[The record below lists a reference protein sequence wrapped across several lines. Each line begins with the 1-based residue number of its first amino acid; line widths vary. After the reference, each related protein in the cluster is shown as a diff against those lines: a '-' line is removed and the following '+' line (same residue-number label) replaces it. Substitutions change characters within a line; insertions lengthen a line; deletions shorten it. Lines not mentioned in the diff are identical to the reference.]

1 MLARKSKIKMPELFV
16 ELFSEEIPAR
26 LQIDARNKIKQLLEE
41 RFKKKEI
48 KFKSSKC
55 FSTPKRLVF
64 IIDDIPKKIEE
75 KQKIL
80 KGPKV
85 GSPQIAVDG
94 FIKSNNLKKSDIY
107 SKKIDKGDF
116 YFAKVKAKVIDVSKE
131 LELIIP
137 EVLKNYSW
145 KKSMKWANYELKWG
159 RPLKSIVVV
168 FNNKKISFDFYHL
181 KSSDAVYLDDTS
193 ELKKK
198 KIENFN
204 SYLKIIESQNIVLD
218 HEKRKRIIL
227 NKMEKICDSKKLIKN
242 FNESLIEEVVNLV
255 EKPNIIIGKFDEIY
269 LKIPQEILIITMQKH
284 QKYFPLFDSNKKL
297 TNLFLLVANL
307 SDKNSYIKKGNQRVV
322 EARLSDA
329 KFFWEKNK
337 TQSLVKQVSKLKNL
351 SFFNQLGTFY
361 EKTQRL
367 RKLSNLISEQL
378 YLSKEKIEISSS
390 ICKADLVSDLVG
402 EYPELQGTMGKYFA
416 KEQGFEDDVCNAIND
431 HYLPIGP
438 DSEVPK
444 KKLGSAVALIDK
456 IDTLVGF
463 FGINEKPTSSKDPFA
478 LRRTAI
484 GILRIITENKL
495 TVRLKDLIA
504 YSIVLYREQDIQFN
518 NVSVTHD
525 ILTFLRERFKNLLKD
540 KKIRNDIIE
549 AADSSNIHYNFL
561 ESYKKCLIVNKS
573 ISNDSY
579 KSIIASYK
587 RASNIIDQELK
598 IKGIK
603 IIGLPEPILFKK
615 DEEKNLLT
623 KINEIRKYFSNVK
636 KQEIYVETLEILSGA
651 KNVTNSF
658 FDNVIVND
666 ENPDIKKN
674 RLELL
679 QMFCKTYNNFI
690 DFSKIEGV

>member
-1 MLARKSKIKMPELFV
+1 MPELFI
-16 ELFSEEIPAR
+16 ELFSEEIPAK
-26 LQIDARNKIKQLLEE
+26 LQIDARRRIKQSLEE

-48 KFKSSKC
+48 NFKSSKT
-55 FSTPKRLVF
+55 FSTPKRLV
-64 IIDDIPKKIEE
+64 IVIDGIPEKIEE

-85 GSPQIAVDG
+85 GSPQVAVDG
-94 FIKSNNLKKSDIY
+94 FIKSNNLNKSDLY
-107 SKKIDKGDF
+107 SEKIDKGDF
-116 YFAKVKAKVIDVSKE
+116 YFAKLKAKVIDVSKE
-131 LELIIP
+131 LEIIVP
-137 EVLKNYSW
+137 DVFKNYSW
-145 KKSMKWANYELKWG
+145 KKSMKWANNELNWG
-159 RPLKSIVVV
+159 RPLKSIVVI
-168 FNNKKISFDFYHL
+168 FNNKKINFEFYHL
-181 KSSDAVYLDDTS
+181 KNSDFIYLDDTI
-193 ELKKK
+193 ELKTKK
-198 KIENFN
+198 VKDFN

-218 HEKRKRIIL
+218 HEKRKKIIL
-227 NKMEKICDSKKLIKN
+227 SKMEKICNNKKLIKN
-242 FNESLIEEVVNLV
+242 FNENLIEEVVNIV
-255 EKPNIIIGKFDEIY
+255 ERPNIIIGKFDEIY

-284 QKYFPLFDSNKKL
+284 QKYFPLFDYNKKI

-307 SDKNSYIKKGNQRVV
+307 PDKNGYIKKGNQRVV

-337 TQSLVKQVSKLKNL
+337 TQSLVKQVSKLKSL
-351 SFFNQLGTFY
+351 SFFKQLGTFY

-402 EYPELQGTMGKYFA
+402 EYPELQGIMGKYFA
-416 KEQGFEDDVCNAIND
+416 KEQGFEDDICNAIND
-431 HYLPIGP
+431 HYLPTGIES
-438 DSEVPK
+438 DVPK

-484 GILRIITENKL
+484 GVLRIITENKL
-495 TVRLKDLIA
+495 TIKLKDLIA
-504 YSIVLYREQDIQFN
+504 YSIALYKEQNIQFN
-518 NVSVTHD
+518 NVSVTQD
-525 ILTFLRERFKNLLKD
+525 ILTFLRERFKNFLKD

-549 AADSSNIHYNFL
+549 AADSSNTQYDFL
-561 ESYKKCLIVNKS
+561 ELYKKCLIINKS

-579 KSIIASYK
+579 KSIVASYK

-598 IKGIK
+598 IKSVK

-615 DEEKNLLT
+615 DEEKNLFT
-623 KINEIRKYFSNVK
+623 KINEIRKYFSSVK
-636 KQEIYVETLEILSGA
+636 KQEIYGETLDMLSGA
-651 KNVTNSF
+651 KNVTDNF

-690 DFSKIEGV
+690 DFSKIEGA